1 MSYIVKSSLEIASTI
16 IPWNEKE
23 NQRLMKEKKEY
34 LEKEK
39 KLKAK
44 KEVEKH
50 EVKEIEKQ
58 EEEKTPVFKNTKK
71 DKKAGEK

>member
-39 KLKAK
+39 MLKSEEH
-44 KEVEKH
+44 EVE
-50 EVKEIEKQ
+50 ETEKQ
-58 EEEKTPVFKNTKK
+58 EEKTPVFKNTKK

>member
-39 KLKAK
+39 ILKA
-44 KEVEKH
+44 
-50 EVKEIEKQ
+50 EKQ
-58 EEEKTPVFKNTKK
+58 EVEETEKQEEKTPVFKNTKK